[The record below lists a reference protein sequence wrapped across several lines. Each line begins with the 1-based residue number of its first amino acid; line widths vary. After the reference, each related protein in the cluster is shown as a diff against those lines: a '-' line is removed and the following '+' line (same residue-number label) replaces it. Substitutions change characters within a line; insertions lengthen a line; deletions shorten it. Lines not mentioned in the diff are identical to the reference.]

1 MSVDFY
7 DRNAEAFFSST
18 VGLDMRPIRARFSRY
33 LPAGARVLDAGC
45 GSGRDAL
52 AFRQAGY
59 VVTAFDAS
67 AQLVRLAR
75 DYTGLPVEVLRFAD
89 LAWDAQFDGIW
100 ASASLLHVPRL
111 ELPGVFAAL
120 ARALRPAGVL
130 YISMK
135 RGRHDREVEGRLFVD
150 VDEQELAGLLK
161 GASLT
166 IADAWVSQSVRPER
180 ADERW
185 VNAIARKRPAAER
198 CT

>member
-7 DRNAEAFFSST
+7 DRNADAFFSST
-18 VGLDMRPIRARFSRY
+18 VGLDMGAIRARFLAH

-52 AFRQAGY
+52 AFHQAGY
-59 VVTAFDAS
+59 AVDAFDAS
-67 AQLVRLAR
+67 EQLVDLAR
-75 DYTGLPVEVLRFAD
+75 GYTGLPIKVLKFAD
-89 LAWDAQFDGIW
+89 LAWDAEFDGIW

-111 ELPGVFAAL
+111 ELPGVFATL
-120 ARALRPAGVL
+120 VRALRPAGVI

-135 RGRHDREVEGRLFVD
+135 RGRHDREVDGRLFVD
-150 VDEQELAGLLK
+150 LVEQELAGLLE

-180 ADERW
+180 AEESW
-185 VNAIARKRPAAER
+185 VNAIARKPLAAER
-198 CT
+198 CS